1 MFKPRSNHQGGR
13 SEIASCCFR
22 LAAIWLCFGLA
33 GVDRAA
39 LAQKPLPTPGMV
51 REFSAPVADVREAVV
66 NVQKDRIIHGTKVFE
81 REPILTGAEDVASSA
96 LFEPWTG
103 PGEVYYKIRR
113 DSIAPRHFVQ
123 SQDIGTI
130 GVRYVV
136 TSVAPN
142 RTRVKVDAVYIETA
156 HRTVHASDGTVEK
169 SEMEEI
175 KNGLDALQQA
185 AMDAADA
192 RRRELSAQL
201 VQQSYARQREEESTR
216 VANAQAAEKQMEQE
230 ITELRHEL
238 ERRVKAPGSDLKAAP
253 FHTAATLKPLTAY
266 TEVVVLIITQHW
278 LGVETPEGQRGWLPV
293 EALEPLP

>member
-1 MFKPRSNHQGGR
+1 MFKPRSNQRGQ
-13 SEIASCCFR
+13 SEATTVRFC
-22 LAAIWLCFGLA
+22 LAALGLCFLLIGA
-33 GVDRAA
+33 DRTVF
-39 LAQKPLPTPGMV
+39 AQKPLPTLGMV
-51 REFSAPVADVREAVV
+51 REFSAPVADVREAVI

-81 REPILTGAEDVASSA
+81 REPILTGAEDVASSP

-113 DSIAPRHFVQ
+113 DSIAPRHFLQ

-136 TSVAPN
+136 IPVAPD

-156 HRTVHASDGTVEK
+156 HRTVHASDGTVER
-169 SEMEEI
+169 SEMDEI

-192 RRRELSAQL
+192 RRRQLSAQL

-216 VANAQAAEKQMEQE
+216 VANAQAAEKQMQQE
-230 ITELRHEL
+230 ITSLRHEL

-253 FHTAATLKPLTAY
+253 FHTAATLKPLSAY

-278 LGVETPEGQRGWLPV
+278 LGVETPEGHRGWLPV